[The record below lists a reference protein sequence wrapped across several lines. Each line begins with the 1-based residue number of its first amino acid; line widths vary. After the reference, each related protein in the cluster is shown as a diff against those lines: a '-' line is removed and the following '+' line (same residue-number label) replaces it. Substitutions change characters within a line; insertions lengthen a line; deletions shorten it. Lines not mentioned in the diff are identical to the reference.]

1 MNRFPVENVD
11 KVNSAKVADKATSDS
26 NGSNI
31 VSTYLK
37 LLGTYIKN
45 LSISGKNIT
54 VTHDDGTTSTLT
66 TQDTTYSLPTGNAST
81 IGGLKLS
88 DSTSSTSST
97 TGGIAAT
104 PNAVKSAYDLANTT
118 KNNSITGLS
127 VSGKTITYT
136 KGDGTTGTITTQD
149 TTYSAATTS
158 ALGLVKIGSN
168 ITISSGTISLTK
180 SNVTTALG
188 YTPPTTNT
196 TYSTG
201 TENTAGL
208 TKLYTST
215 GTSTDGT
222 MTRAAITSALSNVNV
237 DITQNLI
244 ASGEDTALTSG
255 DKTFT
260 ITVKKWIP
268 AILHISS
275 TTDNAATSIAIS
287 NSIFISG
294 TSFCSKSKQPF
305 YFIPNNTTCTVTVSC
320 DYRSGYSYDLY
331 QV

>member
-26 NGSNI
+26 DGKNI

-54 VTHDDGTTSTLT
+54 VTHGDGTTSTLT

-149 TTYSAATTS
+149 TTYSEATTS
-158 ALGLVKIGSN
+158 TLGLVKIGSN
-168 ITISSGTISLTK
+168 ITVSSGTISLTK

-201 TENTAGL
+201 TASTAGL

-215 GTSTDGT
+215 GSSTDGT
-222 MTRAAITSALSNVNV
+222 MTRAAITSALSSATVNKANALNGFAMA
-237 DITQNLI
+237 Q
-244 ASGEDTALTSG
+244 SDTSWDTRKFYNCTAGTAERYGDSYVIVPSG
-255 DKTFT
+255 DVWYYLRF
-260 ITVKKWIP
+260 
-268 AILHISS
+268 SS
-275 TTDNAATSIAIS
+275 GTLEEIGSVSGGTSLLLRSYNANNVTLAYVY
-287 NSIFISG
+287 IFIRIS
-294 TSFCSKSKQPF
+294 
-305 YFIPNNTTCTVTVSC
+305 
-320 DYRSGYSYDLY
+320 
-331 QV
+331 